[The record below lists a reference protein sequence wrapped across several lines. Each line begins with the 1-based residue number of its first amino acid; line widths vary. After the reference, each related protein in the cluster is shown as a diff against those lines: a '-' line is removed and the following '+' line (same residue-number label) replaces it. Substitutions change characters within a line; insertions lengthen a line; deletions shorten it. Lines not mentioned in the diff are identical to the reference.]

1 MNTEL
6 KRIYAKTAYRQTCES
21 LLKKHTAVIDKAFD
35 RIHKA
40 IEEGK
45 ASVKFNARTF
55 HESLTKEEIA
65 ELRFTQRY
73 FESLGYSFD
82 IDASGNGTIWDIT
95 IGWNKGE

>member
-6 KRIYAKTAYRQTCES
+6 KRIYAKTAYHQTCES

-35 RIHKA
+35 RIHKE
-40 IEEGK
+40 IEKGK
-45 ASVKFNARTF
+45 TSVRFNARAF

-82 IDASGNGTIWDIT
+82 IDASGNSTIWAIT
-95 IGWNKGE
+95 IGWNKGK